1 MLNKLLNRF
10 SRILAL
16 IVIVI
21 VLSLLCP
28 DFLQANNLLNVLNQ
42 TSLNL
47 IIACGMT
54 ITMLITG
61 IDLSVGSILAL
72 TSVLAA
78 PYFKS
83 GLIFD
88 MTFGISLAL
97 VIGFLLGAT
106 NGLAAY
112 YLRLPPFLV
121 TFGTQ
126 QIYRGL
132 AFLYMSGSVLND
144 FDSKFLFIGKGK
156 LWGMPTPVIITA
168 LLIVVIGFV
177 LKKTVVGREIYYVG
191 SNLSAAKYSGISISK
206 INIIAYGLSGMVAAL
221 AGIIY
226 ISRLNAAEA
235 VIGESFALQAIAAAA
250 IGGISFKGGSG
261 SIYGTI
267 IGALILTIIL
277 NGMNLLGVPTQWQSF
292 ATGGLIIVAVLMDA
306 KAVNAKG

>member
-1 MLNKLLNRF
+1 MKNKYLARF
-10 SRILAL
+10 SRVLAL

-21 VLSLLCP
+21 ILSVLSP
-28 DFLQANNLLNVLNQ
+28 GFLQINNLMNVLNQ

-47 IIACGMT
+47 IVACGMT

-72 TSVLAA
+72 TSVVAA
-78 PYFKS
+78 SYFKS
-83 GLIFD
+83 GSVPE
-88 MTFGISLAL
+88 MAFGIGLAL
-97 VIGFLLGAT
+97 LLGFLLGAM
-106 NGLAAY
+106 NGVAVH

-126 QIYRGL
+126 QIFRGM

-156 LWGMPTPVIITA
+156 LWGIPTPVIITIV
-168 LLIVVIGFV
+168 LIVVVGFI
-177 LKKTVVGREIYYVG
+177 LKKTVVGREFYYVG
-191 SNLSAAKYSGISISK
+191 SNLSAAKYSGISVAK
-206 INIIAYGLSGMVAAL
+206 VTVIAFGLSGMIAAL
-221 AGIIY
+221 AGIVY

-292 ATGGLIIVAVLMDA
+292 ATGGLIIIAVLMDA
-306 KAVNAKG
+306 KAVNVKE

>member
-1 MLNKLLNRF
+1 MKKYLSRF
-10 SRILAL
+10 SRVLAL

-21 VLSLLCP
+21 LLSMLSP
-28 DFLQANNLLNVLNQ
+28 GFLQINNLMNVLNQ

-47 IIACGMT
+47 IVACGMT

-72 TSVLAA
+72 TSVVAA
-78 PYFKS
+78 SYFKS
-83 GLIFD
+83 GSVPE
-88 MTFGISLAL
+88 MAFGIGLAL
-97 VIGFLLGAT
+97 ILGFLLGAM
-106 NGLAAY
+106 NGVAVH

-126 QIYRGL
+126 QIIRGM

-156 LWGMPTPVIITA
+156 LWGIPTPVIITVV
-168 LLIVVIGFV
+168 LIVVVGFI

-191 SNLSAAKYSGISISK
+191 SNLSAAKYSGISVAKVTVVSF
-206 INIIAYGLSGMVAAL
+206 GLSGMIAAL
-221 AGIIY
+221 AGIVY

-292 ATGGLIIVAVLMDA
+292 ATGGLIIIAVVMDA
-306 KAVNAKG
+306 KAVKVKE

>member
-1 MLNKLLNRF
+1 MKKYLSRF
-10 SRILAL
+10 SRVLAL
-16 IVIVI
+16 VVIVI
-21 VLSLLCP
+21 ILSVLSP
-28 DFLQANNLLNVLNQ
+28 GFLQINNLMNVLNQ

-47 IIACGMT
+47 IVACGMT

-72 TSVLAA
+72 TSVVAA
-78 PYFKS
+78 SYFKS
-83 GLIFD
+83 GSVPE
-88 MTFGISLAL
+88 MAFGIGLAL
-97 VIGFLLGAT
+97 FLGFLLGAM
-106 NGLAAY
+106 NGIAVH

-126 QIYRGL
+126 QIIRGM

-156 LWGMPTPVIITA
+156 LWGIPTPVIITVV
-168 LLIVVIGFV
+168 LIVVVGFI

-191 SNLSAAKYSGISISK
+191 SNLSAAKYSGISVAKVTVVSF
-206 INIIAYGLSGMVAAL
+206 GLSGMIAAL
-221 AGIIY
+221 AGIVY

-292 ATGGLIIVAVLMDA
+292 ATGGLIIIAVLMDA
-306 KAVNAKG
+306 KAMKVKE

>member
-1 MLNKLLNRF
+1 MKNKYLARF
-10 SRILAL
+10 SRVLAL

-21 VLSLLCP
+21 ILSMLSP
-28 DFLQANNLLNVLNQ
+28 GFLQISNLMNVLNQ

-47 IIACGMT
+47 IVACGMT

-72 TSVLAA
+72 TSVVAA
-78 PYFKS
+78 SYFKS
-83 GLIFD
+83 GSVPE
-88 MTFGISLAL
+88 MAFGIGLAL
-97 VIGFLLGAT
+97 ILGFLLGAM
-106 NGLAAY
+106 NGVVVH

-126 QIYRGL
+126 QIFRGM

-144 FDSKFLFIGKGK
+144 FDSVFLFIGKGK
-156 LWGMPTPVIITA
+156 LWGIPTPVIITVV
-168 LLIVVIGFV
+168 LIVVVGFI

-191 SNLSAAKYSGISISK
+191 SNLSAAKYSGISVAKVTVVSF
-206 INIIAYGLSGMVAAL
+206 GLSGMIAAL
-221 AGIIY
+221 AGIVY

-292 ATGGLIIVAVLMDA
+292 ATGGLIIIAVLMDA
-306 KAVNAKG
+306 KAVKAKE

>member
-1 MLNKLLNRF
+1 MKKYLSRF
-10 SRILAL
+10 SRVLAL

-21 VLSLLCP
+21 ILSLLSP
-28 DFLQANNLLNVLNQ
+28 GFLQINNLMNVLNQ

-47 IIACGMT
+47 IVACGMT

-72 TSVLAA
+72 TSVVAA
-78 PYFKS
+78 SYFKS
-83 GLIFD
+83 GSVPE
-88 MTFGISLAL
+88 MAFGIGLAL
-97 VIGFLLGAT
+97 ILGFLLGAM
-106 NGLAAY
+106 NGVAVH

-126 QIYRGL
+126 QIIRGM

-156 LWGMPTPVIITA
+156 LWGIPTPVIITVV
-168 LLIVVIGFV
+168 LIVVVGFI

-191 SNLSAAKYSGISISK
+191 SNLSAAKYSGISVAK
-206 INIIAYGLSGMVAAL
+206 VTVVAFGLSGMIAAL
-221 AGIIY
+221 AGIVY

-292 ATGGLIIVAVLMDA
+292 ATGGLIIIAVLMDA
-306 KAVNAKG
+306 KAVKAKE